1 MGKSSQPDQLEESLR
16 FSRIPREEKQN
27 KQKPMLLSKENSTFF
42 FNISKK
48 IITGSTQPLGWVKMA
63 ISAYFI

>member
-48 IITGSTQPLGWVKMA
+48 IITGPTQPLGWVKMA